1 MLIEDSH
8 KTLVIFDDDIVEL
21 DCLIKSYIRYLSI
34 FNCVEID
41 VNDKK
46 LNVIIEYLDEYIR
59 KLIGGQNE

>member
-1 MLIEDSH
+1 MIENSH
-8 KTLVIFDDDIVEL
+8 NANIVDDDSIIKL
-21 DCLIKSYIRYLSI
+21 DYFVKSYIKYLSI

-59 KLIGGQNE
+59 ELIGGQNE

>member
-1 MLIEDSH
+1 MIENSH
-8 KTLVIFDDDIVEL
+8 NANIVDDDSIIKL
-21 DCLIKSYIRYLSI
+21 DYFVKLYIKYLSI

-59 KLIGGQNE
+59 ELIGGQNE

>member
-1 MLIEDSH
+1 MIENSHNANIVDNDSII
-8 KTLVIFDDDIVEL
+8 KL
-21 DCLIKSYIRYLSI
+21 DYFVKSYIKYLSI